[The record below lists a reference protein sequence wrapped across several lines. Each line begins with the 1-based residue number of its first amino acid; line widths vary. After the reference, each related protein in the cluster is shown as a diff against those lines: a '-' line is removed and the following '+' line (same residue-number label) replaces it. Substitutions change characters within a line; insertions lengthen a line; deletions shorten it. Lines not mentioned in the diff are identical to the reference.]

1 MTYHL
6 DHDLGIQS
14 FSLTVADAEVRN
26 SGVKYSVLIILPTLS
41 GGGSPRFLF
50 ASLGIPLPLVSVSLH
65 EDGTDKDLP
74 LKTKIIPWTKPVKLK
89 SS

>member
-41 GGGSPRFLF
+41 RGGGKPPGFY
-50 ASLGIPLPLVSVSLH
+50 LH
-65 EDGTDKDLP
+65 L
-74 LKTKIIPWTKPVKLK
+74 
-89 SS
+89 